1 MTAGGSTRG
10 TATRLDHHDALT
22 LDGSD
27 HREPV
32 TATTPDSGPRETSG
46 AGPESDPSRGGGQVA
61 YRRWMCPAALL
72 WTGLTHRNVP
82 TRSKVRSREPNE
94 LAPRL

>member
-22 LDGSD
+22 LDSSD

-32 TATTPDSGPRETSG
+32 TATSPDPDPRETSG
-46 AGPESDPSRGGGQVA
+46 AGA
-61 YRRWMCPAALL
+61 
-72 WTGLTHRNVP
+72 
-82 TRSKVRSREPNE
+82 
-94 LAPRL
+94 